1 MLRLEP
7 GKQERCVSY
16 DWGWRLRAGR
26 LVSLGGLVGNLD
38 EQKRKKNGTKI
49 FGQGRVGKEGAE
61 PIKICRANN

>member
-26 LVSLGGLVGNLD
+26 LVGLGGLVSNID
-38 EQKRKKNGTKI
+38 EQKEKKM
-49 FGQGRVGKEGAE
+49 GQRYLGRVGKEGAE
-61 PIKICRANN
+61 PIKIRRANN